1 MSTTDAVNSTI
12 NYDELF
18 TEERAVDIS
27 LGVIYIFCFL
37 FGLPGNLIAFT
48 YFLRLKKDVSTSLYM
63 VITAMDATI
72 CAASIFPAFN
82 MIAERAPVLFQYP
95 W

>member
-1 MSTTDAVNSTI
+1 MSRTDPVISTI
-12 NYDELF
+12 NYTEQF
-18 TEERAVDIS
+18 KEERVADIS
-27 LGVIYIFCFL
+27 LGVLYIFCFL
-37 FGLPGNLIAFT
+37 FGVPGNLIAFT
-48 YFLRLKKDVSTSLYM
+48 YFLRLKKDVSTCLYM
-63 VITAMDATI
+63 VITAVDATI